1 MDSRVLLM
9 ILLSVS
15 CSAVAQILMKIGM
28 SRTAIQQMLQGG
40 RYIEAFISA
49 MLDPNVFAGFVL
61 YFFAA
66 MNWLVVLSRVD
77 VSMAYPFA
85 GLSFVITVVL
95 GGLLLGET
103 VGVGRLLG
111 LGLVVLGI
119 CILARS

>member
-15 CSAVAQILMKIGM
+15 CSAVAQISMKIGM

>member
-15 CSAVAQILMKIGM
+15 CSAVAQISMKIGM
-28 SRTAIQQMLQGG
+28 SRTAIQQTLQGG
-40 RYIEAFISA
+40 RYIEALISA

>member
-9 ILLSVS
+9 ILLSVG
-15 CSAVAQILMKIGM
+15 CSAVAQISMKIGM

-85 GLSFVITVVL
+85 GLTSSSLSF
-95 GGLLLGET
+95 
-103 VGVGRLLG
+103 
-111 LGLVVLGI
+111 
-119 CILARS
+119 